1 MRSMTGFGRASI
13 QIDSLSVSIELS
25 SVNKRNI
32 EVVLQGPR
40 EWQTFE
46 IQASKI
52 ISEEIERGRV
62 KVSISA
68 QNSDSHSN
76 QSIDFSTV
84 EKDAKS
90 LLSTMEKLG
99 QEEKIST
106 FSIIELY
113 KIKQLQ
119 DTSLPSFDTVTTD
132 LQKAMKDALHEL
144 IEMKKIEGAKLLEDM
159 TDRVNTLR
167 KYSKGIKEKAND
179 MPKLWKNRL
188 IQRLKQNDLGLDLDD
203 ERVLKEMSIFSE
215 KCDISEEITRID
227 SHLIQLNN
235 TLTSHGSIGRKIEFL
250 LQEVGRELNTICSK
264 STESECTNIALN
276 AKAEVEK
283 LREQA
288 MNVE

>member
-1 MRSMTGFGRASI
+1 MTGFGRASI

-62 KVSISA
+62 RVSISA

-90 LLSTMEKLG
+90 LLSTMGKLG

-167 KYSKGIKEKAND
+167 KYSKGIKEKASD

-188 IQRLKQNDLGLDLDD
+188 IQRLKQNDLDLDLDD

>member
-13 QIDSLSVSIELS
+13 QLDSLSVSIELS

-62 KVSISA
+62 RVSISA
-68 QNSDSHSN
+68 QNSDSYSN
-76 QSIDFSTV
+76 QSIDFFTV
-84 EKDAKS
+84 ENDAKS
-90 LLSTMEKLG
+90 LLSIMEKLG

-106 FSIIELY
+106 LSIIELY

-132 LQKAMKDALHEL
+132 LQKAMKEALHEL

-159 TDRVNTLR
+159 TDRVSSLR

-188 IQRLKQNDLGLDLDD
+188 IQRLKQNELGLDLDD
-203 ERVLKEMSIFSE
+203 ERVLKEMTIFSE

-264 STESECTNIALN
+264 STETVCTNLALN
-276 AKAEVEK
+276 AKTEVEK

>member
-1 MRSMTGFGRASI
+1 MRSMTGFGRARI

-62 KVSISA
+62 RVSISA
-68 QNSDSHSN
+68 QNSDSYSN

-159 TDRVNTLR
+159 TDRVISLR
-167 KYSKGIKEKAND
+167 KYSKGIKEQASD

-188 IQRLKQNDLGLDLDD
+188 IQRLKQNDLDLDLDD

>member
-1 MRSMTGFGRASI
+1 MTGFGRASI

-167 KYSKGIKEKAND
+167 KYSKGIKEKASD

-188 IQRLKQNDLGLDLDD
+188 IQRLKQNDLDLDLDD

>member
-1 MRSMTGFGRASI
+1 MRSMTGFGRARI

-68 QNSDSHSN
+68 QNSDSYSN

-90 LLSTMEKLG
+90 LLSTMGKLG

-188 IQRLKQNDLGLDLDD
+188 IQRLKQNDLDLDLDD

>member
-1 MRSMTGFGRASI
+1 
-13 QIDSLSVSIELS
+13 
-25 SVNKRNI
+25 
-32 EVVLQGPR
+32 
-40 EWQTFE
+40 
-46 IQASKI
+46 
-52 ISEEIERGRV
+52 
-62 KVSISA
+62 
-68 QNSDSHSN
+68 
-76 QSIDFSTV
+76 
-84 EKDAKS
+84 
-90 LLSTMEKLG
+90 MEKLG

-188 IQRLKQNDLGLDLDD
+188 IQRLKQNDLDLDLDD

>member
-1 MRSMTGFGRASI
+1 MRSMTGFGRARI

-62 KVSISA
+62 RVSISA
-68 QNSDSHSN
+68 QNSDSYSN

-90 LLSTMEKLG
+90 LLSIMEKLG

-106 FSIIELY
+106 LSIIELY

-132 LQKAMKDALHEL
+132 LQKAMKEALHEL

-159 TDRVNTLR
+159 TDRVISLR
-167 KYSKGIKEKAND
+167 KYSKGIKEQASD

-188 IQRLKQNDLGLDLDD
+188 IQRLKQNDLDLDLDD

>member
-1 MRSMTGFGRASI
+1 MRSMTGFGRARI

-62 KVSISA
+62 RVSISA

-90 LLSTMEKLG
+90 LLSTMGKLG

-167 KYSKGIKEKAND
+167 KYSKGIKEKASD

-188 IQRLKQNDLGLDLDD
+188 IQRLKQNDLDLDLDD

>member
-1 MRSMTGFGRASI
+1 MRSMTGFGRAII

-40 EWQTFE
+40 EWQIFE

-62 KVSISA
+62 RISISA

-90 LLSTMEKLG
+90 LLSTMGKLG

-119 DTSLPSFDTVTTD
+119 DTSLPSFDTVSTD
-132 LQKAMKDALHEL
+132 LQQAMKDALHEL

-159 TDRVNTLR
+159 TDRVSSLR
-167 KYSKGIKEKAND
+167 KYSKDIKEKASD

-188 IQRLKQNDLGLDLDD
+188 IQRLKQNDLGLDLND

-276 AKAEVEK
+276 AKAEMEK

>member
-1 MRSMTGFGRASI
+1 MRSMTGFGRARI

-52 ISEEIERGRV
+52 VSEEIERGRV
-62 KVSISA
+62 RVSISA
-68 QNSDSHSN
+68 QNSDSYSN

-167 KYSKGIKEKAND
+167 KYSKGIKEKASD

-188 IQRLKQNDLGLDLDD
+188 IQRLKQNDLDLDLDD

>member
-1 MRSMTGFGRASI
+1 MTGFGRARI

-62 KVSISA
+62 RVSISA

-90 LLSTMEKLG
+90 LLSTMGKLG

-235 TLTSHGSIGRKIEFL
+235 TLTSHGCIGRKIEFL

>member
-62 KVSISA
+62 RVSISA

-203 ERVLKEMSIFSE
+203 ERVLKEMSIFAE

>member
-1 MRSMTGFGRASI
+1 MTGFGRASI

-62 KVSISA
+62 RVSISA

-90 LLSTMEKLG
+90 LLSTMGKLG

-132 LQKAMKDALHEL
+132 LQKAMKDALYEL

-167 KYSKGIKEKAND
+167 KYSKGIKEKASD

-188 IQRLKQNDLGLDLDD
+188 IQRLKQNDLDLDLDD

>member
-13 QIDSLSVSIELS
+13 QLDSLSVSIELS

-62 KVSISA
+62 RVSISA
-68 QNSDSHSN
+68 QNSDSYSN
-76 QSIDFSTV
+76 QSIDFSKV
-84 EKDAKS
+84 ENDAKS

-106 FSIIELY
+106 LSIIELY

-132 LQKAMKDALHEL
+132 LQKAMKEALHEL

-159 TDRVNTLR
+159 TDRVSSLR

-203 ERVLKEMSIFSE
+203 ERVLKEMTIFSE

-264 STESECTNIALN
+264 STETVCTNLALN
-276 AKAEVEK
+276 AKTEVEK

>member
-1 MRSMTGFGRASI
+1 MRSMTGFGRAII

-40 EWQTFE
+40 EWQIFE

-62 KVSISA
+62 RISISA
-68 QNSDSHSN
+68 QNSDIQSN
-76 QSIDFSTV
+76 QSIDFSSV
-84 EKDAKS
+84 EKDATS
-90 LLSTMEKLG
+90 LLSTMVKLD
-99 QEEKIST
+99 QEAKISPI
-106 FSIIELY
+106 SIIELY

-144 IEMKKIEGAKLLEDM
+144 IEMKKTEGAKLLEDM
-159 TDRVNTLR
+159 TDRVSSLR
-167 KYSKGIKEKAND
+167 KYSKDIKEKAND

-188 IQRLKQNDLGLDLDD
+188 IQRLKQNDLGLDLND

-264 STESECTNIALN
+264 STESACTNIALN

>member
-13 QIDSLSVSIELS
+13 QLDSLSVSIELS

-62 KVSISA
+62 RVSISA
-68 QNSDSHSN
+68 QNSDSYSN

-84 EKDAKS
+84 ENDAKS
-90 LLSTMEKLG
+90 LLSIMEKLG

-106 FSIIELY
+106 LSIIELY

-132 LQKAMKDALHEL
+132 LQKAMKEALHEL

-159 TDRVNTLR
+159 TDRVSSLR

-203 ERVLKEMSIFSE
+203 ERVLKEMTIFSE

-227 SHLIQLNN
+227 SHLIQLNSA
-235 TLTSHGSIGRKIEFL
+235 LTSHGSIGRKIEFL

-264 STESECTNIALN
+264 STETVCTNLALN
-276 AKAEVEK
+276 AKTEVEK

>member
-1 MRSMTGFGRASI
+1 MTGFGRARI

-62 KVSISA
+62 RVSISA
-68 QNSDSHSN
+68 QNSDSYSN

-84 EKDAKS
+84 ENDAKS

-119 DTSLPSFDTVTTD
+119 DTSLPSFDLVTTD

-159 TDRVNTLR
+159 TDRVISLR
-167 KYSKGIKEKAND
+167 KYSKGIKEQASD

-188 IQRLKQNDLGLDLDD
+188 IQRLKQNDLDLDLDD

>member
-13 QIDSLSVSIELS
+13 QLDSLSVSIELS

-62 KVSISA
+62 RVSISA
-68 QNSDSHSN
+68 QNSDSYSN

-84 EKDAKS
+84 ENDAKS

-106 FSIIELY
+106 LSIIELY

-132 LQKAMKDALHEL
+132 LQKAMKEALHAL

-159 TDRVNTLR
+159 TDRVSSLR

-203 ERVLKEMSIFSE
+203 ERVLKEMTIFSE

-264 STESECTNIALN
+264 STETVCTNLALN
-276 AKAEVEK
+276 AKTEVEK

>member
-62 KVSISA
+62 RVSISA

-132 LQKAMKDALHEL
+132 LQKAMKDALYEL

-167 KYSKGIKEKAND
+167 KYSKGIKEKASD

-188 IQRLKQNDLGLDLDD
+188 IQRLKQNDLDLDLDD

-227 SHLIQLNN
+227 SHLIQLNDS
-235 TLTSHGSIGRKIEFL
+235 LTSQGSIGRKIEFL

>member
-1 MRSMTGFGRASI
+1 MTGFGRAII

-40 EWQTFE
+40 EWQIFE

-62 KVSISA
+62 RISISA
-68 QNSDSHSN
+68 QNSDIQSN
-76 QSIDFSTV
+76 QSIDFSSV
-84 EKDAKS
+84 EKDATS
-90 LLSTMEKLG
+90 LLSSMVKLG
-99 QEEKIST
+99 QEAKINT
-106 FSIIELY
+106 LSIIELY

-119 DTSLPSFDTVTTD
+119 DTSLPSFDTVSTD
-132 LQKAMKDALHEL
+132 LQQAMKDALNEL
-144 IEMKKIEGAKLLEDM
+144 IEMKKTEGAKLLEDM
-159 TDRVNTLR
+159 TDRVSSLR
-167 KYSKGIKEKAND
+167 KYSKDIKEKAND

-188 IQRLKQNDLGLDLDD
+188 IQRLKQNDLGLDLND

-276 AKAEVEK
+276 AKAEMEK

>member
-1 MRSMTGFGRASI
+1 MRSMTGFGRAII

-40 EWQTFE
+40 EWQIFE

-62 KVSISA
+62 RISISA
-68 QNSDSHSN
+68 QNSDIQSN
-76 QSIDFSTV
+76 QSIDFSSV
-84 EKDAKS
+84 EKDATS
-90 LLSTMEKLG
+90 LLSSMVKLG
-99 QEEKIST
+99 QEAKINT
-106 FSIIELY
+106 LSIIELY

-119 DTSLPSFDTVTTD
+119 DTSLPSFDTVSTD
-132 LQKAMKDALHEL
+132 LQQAMKDALHEL

-159 TDRVNTLR
+159 TDRVSSLR
-167 KYSKGIKEKAND
+167 KYSKDIKEKASD

-188 IQRLKQNDLGLDLDD
+188 IQRLKQNDLGLDLND

>member
-1 MRSMTGFGRASI
+1 MRSMTGFGRAII

-40 EWQTFE
+40 EWQIFE

-62 KVSISA
+62 RISISA
-68 QNSDSHSN
+68 QISDIQSN
-76 QSIDFSTV
+76 QSIDFSSV
-84 EKDAKS
+84 EKDATS
-90 LLSTMEKLG
+90 LLSTMVKLG
-99 QEEKIST
+99 QEEKISPT
-106 FSIIELY
+106 SIIELY

-144 IEMKKIEGAKLLEDM
+144 IEMKKTEGAKLLEDM
-159 TDRVNTLR
+159 TDRVSSLR
-167 KYSKGIKEKAND
+167 KYSKDIKEKAND

-188 IQRLKQNDLGLDLDD
+188 IQRLKQNDLGLDLND

-227 SHLIQLNN
+227 SHLIQLDN
-235 TLTSHGSIGRKIEFL
+235 TLISHGSIGRKIEFL

-264 STESECTNIALN
+264 STESKCTNIALN

>member
-1 MRSMTGFGRASI
+1 MTGFGRARI

-62 KVSISA
+62 RVSISA

-90 LLSTMEKLG
+90 LLSTMGKLG

-167 KYSKGIKEKAND
+167 KYSKGIKEKASD

-188 IQRLKQNDLGLDLDD
+188 IQRLKQNDLDLDLDD